1 MVEKLASLSYS
12 VVTDAKLAVG
22 VHRAARVARRQ
33 TEHEPESEYRSCEHS
48 LLRRLGRARE
58 LRVSVQPPTTDREQ
72 GGSHSVAALGTRETA
87 PLGVDDQPTMLV
99 ASLETQR
106 VAPADVRCTLTAGDG
121 GAPIVLSVN
130 PGSSGRPP
138 SCVRRMGPRYTWQG
152 RRERLIVAGM
162 RQHIFLAALGLAAL
176 HADAGHAQSPCRR
189 CLDGFRYLP
198 SSIVGDAF
206 ATTHFENATG
216 GGMALNL
223 NVPVRNAEGATIDS
237 LSGNIGFLLV
247 DFGYQKRL
255 ARWLALNGTIIA
267 AGRVGTSIEA
277 VAASGAS
284 AAFGWALG
292 ATAPLLDRQKFLV
305 SAVGEY
311 RHNTEYDINPYEFAQ
326 QIVDSGY
333 TQKRRTL
340 CSPVAA

>member
-1 MVEKLASLSYS
+1 
-12 VVTDAKLAVG
+12 
-22 VHRAARVARRQ
+22 
-33 TEHEPESEYRSCEHS
+33 
-48 LLRRLGRARE
+48 
-58 LRVSVQPPTTDREQ
+58 VS
-72 GGSHSVAALGTRETA
+72 GGS
-87 PLGVDDQPTMLV
+87 
-99 ASLETQR
+99 
-106 VAPADVRCTLTAGDG
+106 AD
-121 GAPIVLSVN
+121 
-130 PGSSGRPP
+130 SGR
-138 SCVRRMGPRYTWQG
+138 
-152 RRERLIVAGM
+152 M
-162 RQHIFLAALGLAAL
+162 RHHIFLAALGLAAL
-176 HADAGHAQSPCRR
+176 HADAGHAQAPCRR

-333 TQKRRTL
+333 TQGAKDTLLTSGGVNRWALGLRGAYTIAPWVGLNGEIETGAVDQSSDSKSVTTFGAQVAFDFGKLSQIPVGVTLGYHGQTGSGRTGSL
-340 CSPVAA
+340 SGGYRSGEFGIYYVGRTDFVIGGSFFLSRVAAQNNDVPDLDALQFRVVTRIEF